1 MGRHLALAAALAT
14 LSVLFAAR
22 QAVADTADDAPAR
35 PRLRLSP
42 FGYLRVEGAVV
53 QADPNV
59 AFVGRADGFELQYAR
74 LGVDVE
80 VADRVRARLSV
91 DGALDVRER
100 VNDTTG
106 TLQLGIRDVY
116 ADVRTGP
123 IDVRVG
129 HFEPVFDGE
138 EYVSAPGRPFVDTAL
153 YSRGIRATEGFQTAG
168 LSPGRSLGVAARREP
183 AAGTSGVGV
192 GFEVAAQ
199 NGAAELASNN
209 DNDWLAL
216 SAAGMLR
223 LPRDGWAIAALR
235 WNARSEGTLPTRQD
249 ETDLQASFGAMI
261 PAGPVWLG
269 GGAIFERTTFP
280 TTGGQAENS
289 WGAHGQLLGGVW
301 NSPSTTLSLGYR
313 FAIFD
318 ASTLVL
324 TDRTMEHTA
333 GAIAAWPRQHLRLLL
348 NVTHAMEQAA
358 RELANSRVEALVEV
372 TL

>member
-1 MGRHLALAAALAT
+1 MGRHTALAAAPAT
-14 LSVLFAAR
+14 LFVLLAVAP
-22 QAVADTADDAPAR
+22 AVADTADDAAPR
-35 PRLRLSP
+35 PRVRLTP
-42 FGYLRVEGAVV
+42 FGFVRVEGAMV

-74 LGVDVE
+74 LGVD
-80 VADRVRARLSV
+80 ADIASRVRARLSL
-91 DGALDVRER
+91 DGALDVRDR
-100 VNDTTG
+100 VNDATG

-116 ADVRTGP
+116 ADVQAGP

-138 EYVSAPGRPFVDTAL
+138 EFVSAPGRPFVDTAL
-153 YSRGIRATEGFQTAG
+153 YSRGIRPTEGFQTEG

-183 AAGTSGVGV
+183 ATGSFGV

-199 NGAAELASNN
+199 NGAAELSSNN

-223 LPRDGWAIAALR
+223 LPREGWAIAALR

-289 WGAHGQLLGGVW
+289 WGAHGQVLGGIW
-301 NSPSTTLSLGYR
+301 RSPSTTLSLGYR

-333 GAIAAWPRQHLRLLL
+333 GAIAAWPRQHLRVLV